1 MHCGPQFEERVTP
14 SSAVASAIRLRYEL
28 MPLLYSLHVDAS
40 IHGTPIVRPYCYCF
54 QDMDQSKACW
64 TEGESFMLGSSLLV
78 ANVLRPHKETGNV
91 HTVYLPRTSE
101 EENENGWYDFW
112 TGKVYAGGQHLKYQL
127 HGLSHIPLFLRAGGI
142 VPIMMSPNP
151 LHIRS
156 TRDRPEILRFLVT
169 TLQSCERFTL
179 YREHDR
185 AIDFSTSVFEDHV
198 DLHVRHVRPDDYKEF
213 VFEFFVESI
222 PSSILSEIQRDDRAS
237 GKGAESVYFCSTEK
251 LPMFLNKSELNRS
264 KTGGW
269 FFDMSGARVVV
280 RIPSSKIKKCDDDAD
295 SGFHVR
301 VKFCMFDLIGM

>member
-1 MHCGPQFEERVTP
+1 MQPQHHLLLFQHHLRTVGLHRSVV
-14 SSAVASAIRLRYEL
+14 SS
-28 MPLLYSLHVDAS
+28 
-40 IHGTPIVRPYCYCF
+40 PI
-54 QDMDQSKACW
+54 DQSKASW

-101 EENENGWYDFW
+101 DENENGWYDFW

-142 VPIMMSPNP
+142 VPLMMSPNP

-185 AIDFSTSVFEDHV
+185 AIEFSTSVFEDYV

-213 VFEFFVESI
+213 VFEFFVESV
-222 PSSILSEIQRDDRAS
+222 PSSTLSEIQHDDRAS
-237 GKGAESVYFCSTEK
+237 GKGAESVYFSSLKDDTEK
-251 LPMFLNKSELNRS
+251 LPMFLDNSKLNQS

-280 RIPSSKIKKCDDDAD
+280 RIPSSKIKKDDG
-295 SGFHVR
+295 GFLLR
-301 VKFCMFDLIGM
+301 VKFNMFDLIGM